1 MEKSYRRPRLGRPMR
16 QRLRAFVRVVCGAA
30 VIVAAAAVLMWLF
43 GRESEVRFRGI
54 VDSGAENVGP
64 VEAARIVSI
73 EVEPGQRV
81 KAGDVLVRFDPATLL
96 AEQALHEVKIR
107 ECEQNEEKLRE
118 KLEVAL
124 ELVREGIIQLDRKD
138 FEKKLDEWRAAGC
151 PAIHHSDVF
160 RSEYQPAYRVIA
172 DKYVAFLPLFESIDR
187 LCREKARVVVAIEG
201 GSASGKSTLAEML
214 SEIYDCNL
222 FHMDDFFLRPEQRT
236 PERLSEIGG
245 NIDRERF
252 ATEILLPLERN
263 KAVCFRR
270 FDCGTQTLGE
280 PIEIA
285 PKPLTVVE
293 GVYSTHP
300 YLSRYYD
307 LALFLD
313 IAPDLQRKRI
323 EARNT
328 PFFAKRFFEEWIPLE
343 ERYFEGADVKARA
356 DMIIPVK
363 EK

>member
-1 MEKSYRRPRLGRPMR
+1 MKRKKETRERLIKHFEKYPE
-16 QRLRAFVRVVCGAA
+16 LRAEDIFKFIFQSSFGCEHLVSNESAALEYIKREYASLSGDGEERVEELDGEYSRVHLSCLSDG
-30 VIVAAAAVLMWLF
+30 LSPETL
-43 GRESEVRFRGI
+43 
-54 VDSGAENVGP
+54 
-64 VEAARIVSI
+64 ARIFCLSAKK
-73 EVEPGQRV
+73 EENG
-81 KAGDVLVRFDPATLL
+81 
-96 AEQALHEVKIR
+96 
-107 ECEQNEEKLRE
+107 EEKLRE

-124 ELVREGIIQLDRKD
+124 ELVREGIIRLDRED
-138 FEKKLDEWRAAGC
+138 FEKRLDEWREAGY
-151 PAIHHSDVF
+151 PAIHHSDEF
-160 RSEYQPAYRVIA
+160 RAEYRPAYRVIS
-172 DKYVAFLPLFESIDR
+172 DRYVAFLPLFERIDS
-187 LCREKARVVVAIEG
+187 LLNERERVVVALEG

-214 SEIYDCNL
+214 SDIYDCNL

-252 ATEILLPLERN
+252 AAEILLPLERN

-280 PIEIA
+280 PIEIE
-285 PKPLTVVE
+285 PKCLTVVE
-293 GVYSTHP
+293 GAYSMHP
-300 YLSRYYD
+300 YFSRYYD
-307 LALFLD
+307 LSVFLD

-328 PFFAKRFFEEWIPLE
+328 PSFAKRFFEEWIPLE
-343 ERYFEGADVKARA
+343 QRYFEGADVKARA

>member
-1 MEKSYRRPRLGRPMR
+1 MKRKKETRERLIKHFEKYPE
-16 QRLRAFVRVVCGAA
+16 LRAEDIFKFIFQSSFGCEHLVSNESAALEYIKREYASLSGGGEERVEKLDGDYSRVHLSCLSDGLSPETLARIFCLSA
-30 VIVAAAAVLMWLF
+30 KKE
-43 GRESEVRFRGI
+43 GN
-54 VDSGAENVGP
+54 GAE
-64 VEAARIVSI
+64 ELI
-73 EVEPGQRV
+73 
-81 KAGDVLVRFDPATLL
+81 
-96 AEQALHEVKIR
+96 
-107 ECEQNEEKLRE
+107 EKLG
-118 KLEVAL
+118 VAT
-124 ELVREGIIQLDRKD
+124 ELVREGIIRLDRED
-138 FEKKLDEWRAAGC
+138 FEKRLDEWREAGY
-151 PAIHHSDVF
+151 PAIHHSDEF
-160 RSEYQPAYRVIA
+160 RAEYRPAYRVIS
-172 DKYVAFLPLFESIDR
+172 DRYVAFLPLFERIDS
-187 LCREKARVVVAIEG
+187 LLNERERVVVALEG

-280 PIEIA
+280 PISLA
-285 PKPLTVVE
+285 PKHLTVIE
-293 GVYSTHP
+293 GAYSMHP
-300 YLSRYYD
+300 SFLRYYD
-307 LALFLD
+307 LSVFLY

-328 PFFAKRFFEEWIPLE
+328 PSFAKRFFEEWIPLE
-343 ERYFEGADVKARA
+343 QRYFEGADVKARA

>member
-1 MEKSYRRPRLGRPMR
+1 MNERTNTTRERLIEHYRSYPDMQAEDIFKFIFHSAFGCEHLVSNESAALEYIKREYAATLERKQPRVEQLDGEYVRLHLSCLGDGLSPET
-16 QRLRAFVRVVCGAA
+16 L
-30 VIVAAAAVLMWLF
+30 
-43 GRESEVRFRGI
+43 
-54 VDSGAENVGP
+54 
-64 VEAARIVSI
+64 ARIFCFSAKK
-73 EVEPGQRV
+73 EENG
-81 KAGDVLVRFDPATLL
+81 
-96 AEQALHEVKIR
+96 
-107 ECEQNEEKLRE
+107 EEKLRE
-118 KLEVAL
+118 KLGVAT
-124 ELVREGIIQLDRKD
+124 ELVREGIIRLDRED
-138 FEKKLDEWRAAGC
+138 FEKRLDEWREAGY
-151 PAIHHSDVF
+151 PALHHSDLF
-160 RSEYQPAYRVIA
+160 RAEYRPAYRVIS
-172 DKYVAFLPLFESIDR
+172 DRYVAFLPLFERIDS
-187 LCREKARVVVAIEG
+187 LLNERERVVVALEG

-252 ATEILLPLERN
+252 EEEVALPLCREER
-263 KAVCFRR
+263 VCFRR

-300 YLSRYYD
+300 YFSQYYD
-307 LALFLD
+307 LSLFLD
-313 IAPDLQRKRI
+313 IDPELQKKRI
-323 EARNT
+323 EIRNT
-328 PFFAKRFFEEWIPLE
+328 PSFAKRFFEEWIPLE